1 MPLGTTNSDPT
12 SDRKMSFFTPV
23 FRPDLWEIM
32 LSLHPLR
39 LERQQKRF
47 LKIHF
52 EFPYSSFFFY
62 SEGNWND
69 KYLHTLA
76 LVVSSKIIP
85 NSRPKWAKSIPV
97 FRPKPEKNST
107 FWGCTYLQGLCM
119 GVTPSP
125 PPPRHQREL
134 YESQETRPVISWPLT
149 FARGM
154 PSLLHF
160 SHTTGYAGHS
170 FSWWSCIKTKIIF
183 LVIVTFVMIIIIFFF
198 SRQSKGIKNFSRLF
212 LRYFWCLVQNRVA
225 KL

>member
-1 MPLGTTNSDPT
+1 MCRSELPILTLNQTEKCHFSHRFSDLT
-12 SDRKMSFFTPV
+12 SEK
-23 FRPDLWEIM
+23 LCY
-32 LSLHPLR
+32 H

-62 SEGNWND
+62 SEGNRND

-97 FRPKPEKNST
+97 FRPKPGKNPT
-107 FWGCTYLQGLCM
+107 FCGCTYLQGLCK
-119 GVTPSP
+119 GVT

-134 YESQETRPVISWPLT
+134 YESQETRSIISWPLT

-170 FSWWSCIKTKIIF
+170 FSW
-183 LVIVTFVMIIIIFFF
+183 
-198 SRQSKGIKNFSRLF
+198 
-212 LRYFWCLVQNRVA
+212 
-225 KL
+225 

>member
-1 MPLGTTNSDPT
+1 MPLGTSNSDPT

-85 NSRPKWAKSIPV
+85 NSRPKWAKCIPV
-97 FRPKPEKNST
+97 FRPKRRKNPT
-107 FWGCTYLQGLCM
+107 LWGCTYLHGLCK
-119 GVTPSP
+119 GVTPP
-125 PPPRHQREL
+125 PPGTNVNFTKVRKRDPKFL
-134 YESQETRPVISWPLT
+134 GLLPLRVECHPCCIFHT
-149 FARGM
+149 QLDMLDTPSRGE
-154 PSLLHF
+154 
-160 SHTTGYAGHS
+160 A
-170 FSWWSCIKTKIIF
+170 
-183 LVIVTFVMIIIIFFF
+183 
-198 SRQSKGIKNFSRLF
+198 
-212 LRYFWCLVQNRVA
+212 A
-225 KL
+225 

>member
-1 MPLGTTNSDPT
+1 
-12 SDRKMSFFTPV
+12 MSFFTPV

-85 NSRPKWAKSIPV
+85 NSRPKWAKCIPV
-97 FRPKPEKNST
+97 FRPKRRKNPT
-107 FWGCTYLQGLCM
+107 LWGCTYLHGLCK
-119 GVTPSP
+119 GVT
-125 PPPRHQREL
+125 PPRHQREL
-134 YESQETRPVISWPLT
+134 YESQETRSKISWPLT

-170 FSWWSCIKTKIIF
+170 FSWWSCI
-183 LVIVTFVMIIIIFFF
+183 VVTFVMIIIIFFL

-212 LRYFWCLVQNRVA
+212 LSKTVVGHGPV
-225 KL
+225 